1 MRLPRGLQIFRFFS
15 ERTRRSSWV
24 PSDRGR
30 EGLQDRHLSP
40 QKEAG
45 GGFVSRNE
53 DLRDIAP
60 SVSVKDVVI
69 AVSREA
75 GIPTEA
81 LLGRSRQQPLARWRH
96 LAYLL
101 AHELTHQPLVQI
113 GQAMDRDHSTVW
125 HGCNRANER
134 LRDDEELRSAYVKLK
149 VSLVG

>member
-1 MRLPRGLQIFRFFS
+1 M
-15 ERTRRSSWV
+15 
-24 PSDRGR
+24 
-30 EGLQDRHLSP
+30 
-40 QKEAG
+40 
-45 GGFVSRNE
+45 
-53 DLRDIAP
+53 RDIAP

>member
-1 MRLPRGLQIFRFFS
+1 M
-15 ERTRRSSWV
+15 
-24 PSDRGR
+24 
-30 EGLQDRHLSP
+30 
-40 QKEAG
+40 
-45 GGFVSRNE
+45 
-53 DLRDIAP
+53 RDIAP
-60 SVSVKDVVI
+60 SVSVKDVVV

-113 GQAMDRDHSTVW
+113 GRAMDRDHSTVW

-134 LRDDEELRSAYVKLK
+134 MRNAAELRRAYDKLK